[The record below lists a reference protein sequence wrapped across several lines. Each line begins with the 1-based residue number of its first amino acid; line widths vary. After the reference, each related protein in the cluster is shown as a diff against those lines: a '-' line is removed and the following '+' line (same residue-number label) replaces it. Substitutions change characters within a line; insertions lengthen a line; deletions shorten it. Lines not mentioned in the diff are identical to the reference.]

1 MPVVH
6 EVIVTAEHGTF
17 PEAEKDVSATHATW
31 HTVSAVLVQAVLTP
45 AVHVASAAH
54 VLHGAFPEAEKVVPA
69 VHGRHALS
77 AEIVAGV
84 KPSPAT
90 HVLMFTAPHASPL
103 ALAE

>member
-1 MPVVH
+1 MFVRTMH
-6 EVIVTAEHGTF
+6 R
-17 PEAEKDVSATHATW
+17 
-31 HTVSAVLVQAVLTP
+31 VSAVVAQAVLTP
-45 AVHVASAAH
+45 VVHVASAVH
-54 VLHGAFPEAEKVVPA
+54 VLHGAFPEVEKVVPA

-77 AEIVAGV
+77 AEIVASV